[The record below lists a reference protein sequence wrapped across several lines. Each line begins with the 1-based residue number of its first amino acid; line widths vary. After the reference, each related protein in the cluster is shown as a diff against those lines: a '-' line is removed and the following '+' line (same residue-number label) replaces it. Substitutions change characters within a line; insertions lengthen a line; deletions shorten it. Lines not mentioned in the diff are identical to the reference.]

1 MSQESREL
9 PGMIPLQHERVDQE
23 ESLQRARS
31 FADLLNRRRTVRTF
45 SPDPVP
51 IELLRQVVR
60 AAGTAPSGAHKQPWT
75 FVLVTDPELKR
86 KIREGAEEEER
97 KNYGGRMSEE
107 WLEDLAVFRTDA
119 EKEYLEVAPALLV
132 LFAQSYGLDEKGE
145 RQKHYYV
152 QESVGIACGMLIAAA
167 HNAGLATLTHTPS
180 PMRFLA
186 EILERPENER
196 AWLLIPIGY
205 PAEGTVVPD
214 LQRKELGEILVER

>member
-1 MSQESREL
+1 MVDKS
-9 PGMIPLQHERVDQE
+9 MIPLSFERLGDE
-23 ESLQRARS
+23 ESLRRS
-31 FADLLNRRRTVRTF
+31 REFAALMAKRRTVRTF
-45 SPDPVP
+45 SPEAVP
-51 IELLRQVVR
+51 IEVLREVVR

-75 FVLVTDPELKR
+75 FVLVTDPDLKR

-107 WLEDLAVFRTDA
+107 WLEDLRIFGTDA
-119 EKEYLEVAPALLV
+119 EKEYLEIAPALIV
-132 LFAQSYGLDEKGE
+132 LFAQSYGVGPDGE
-145 RQKHYYV
+145 RKKHYYV

-205 PAEGTVVPD
+205 PAEGTIVPD
-214 LQRKELGEILVER
+214 IRRKELEEILVER

>member
-1 MSQESREL
+1 M
-9 PGMIPLQHERVDQE
+9 
-23 ESLQRARS
+23 
-31 FADLLNRRRTVRTF
+31 
-45 SPDPVP
+45 P
-51 IELLRQVVR
+51 IELLREVVR

-75 FVLVTDPELKR
+75 FVLVTDSELKR

-107 WLEDLAVFRTDA
+107 WLEDLAVFRTNA
-119 EKEYLEVAPALLV
+119 EKEYLEIAPALIV
-132 LFAQSYGLDEKGE
+132 LFAQSYGVNQEGE
-145 RQKHYYV
+145 REKHYYV

-205 PAEGTVVPD
+205 PAEETVVPD
-214 LQRKELGEILVER
+214 LQRKELGDILVER

>member
-1 MSQESREL
+1 MSEEKM
-9 PGMIPLQHERVDQE
+9 GMIPLRFERLDQE
-23 ESLQRARS
+23 ESLRRS
-31 FADLLNRRRTVRTF
+31 REFADLLSRRRTVRTF

-51 IELLRQVVR
+51 IEVLREVVR

-75 FVLVTDPELKR
+75 FVLVSDPEVKR
-86 KIREGAEEEER
+86 QIREGAEEEER
-97 KNYGGRMSEE
+97 KNYGGRMSQE
-107 WLEDLAVFRTDA
+107 WLEDLAIFGTDA
-119 EKEYLEVAPALLV
+119 EKKYLEIAPALIV
-132 LFAQSYGLDEKGE
+132 LFAQSYGIGPDGE
-145 RQKHYYV
+145 RRKHYYV

-205 PAEGTVVPD
+205 PAEGTMVPD
-214 LQRKELGEILVER
+214 IRRKVLDDILVER

>member
-1 MSQESREL
+1 MNDEAKG
-9 PGMIPLQHERVDQE
+9 GMIPLQFERLEEE
-23 ESLQRARS
+23 ESLRRS
-31 FADLLNRRRTVRTF
+31 REFAALLSKRRTVRTF

-51 IELLRQVVR
+51 IEVLREVIR

-75 FVLVTDPELKR
+75 FVLVSDPEVKR
-86 KIREGAEEEER
+86 KIRKGAEEEER

-107 WLEDLAVFRTDA
+107 WLEDLAIFGTDA
-119 EKEYLEVAPALLV
+119 EKEYLEIAPALIV
-132 LFAQSYGLDEKGE
+132 LFAQSYGLSSDGE
-145 RQKHYYV
+145 RRKHYYV
-152 QESVGIACGMLIAAA
+152 QESVGIACGILIAAA

-214 LQRKELGEILVER
+214 ISRKDLSEILVER

>member
-1 MSQESREL
+1 MNDEAKG
-9 PGMIPLQHERVDQE
+9 GMIPLQFERLEEE
-23 ESLQRARS
+23 ESLRRS
-31 FADLLNRRRTVRTF
+31 REFAALLSKRRTVRTF

-51 IELLRQVVR
+51 IEVLREVIR

-75 FVLVTDPELKR
+75 FVLVSDPEVKR
-86 KIREGAEEEER
+86 KIRKGAEEEER

-107 WLEDLAVFRTDA
+107 WLEDLAIFGTDA
-119 EKEYLEVAPALLV
+119 EKEYLEIAPALIV
-132 LFAQSYGLDEKGE
+132 LFAQSYGLSSDGE
-145 RQKHYYV
+145 RRKHYYV

-214 LQRKELGEILVER
+214 ISRKDLSEILVER